1 MLPLPAR
8 PAGGGVLKPVVITAD
23 GLGLAP
29 EVNDAVEA
37 ACNHGIST
45 SASLMVAGPA
55 AAHDRAGP
63 RAIRSVGV
71 QRRR

>member
-1 MLPLPAR
+1 M
-8 PAGGGVLKPVVITAD
+8 TAD
-23 GLGLAP
+23 DLGLAP

-37 ACNHGIST
+37 ACSHGIST